1 MKKILI
7 VTFLFILLSIVFNK
21 SFILSYIDFLNWNKH
36 YYSYNYK
43 EAIKNYEKIDAVSI
57 GYLKNYMLWN
67 ISFKMYLKDNN
78 VNHLKK
84 SKVYYENSI
93 EDKKTINSVKNLTIV
108 EKLLKQIEKNNEKAD
123 ENNAENEENEKNKEN
138 NDNTTE
144 YSNDIIKEK
153 ELTKEE
159 IKKMDEYLERIKKE
173 EKSNRELYNSS
184 IREWDIFL
192 EWIDWDKDW

>member
-108 EKLLKQIEKNNEKAD
+108 EKLLKQIEKNNKKAD

-144 YSNDIIKEK
+144 YYNDIIKEK